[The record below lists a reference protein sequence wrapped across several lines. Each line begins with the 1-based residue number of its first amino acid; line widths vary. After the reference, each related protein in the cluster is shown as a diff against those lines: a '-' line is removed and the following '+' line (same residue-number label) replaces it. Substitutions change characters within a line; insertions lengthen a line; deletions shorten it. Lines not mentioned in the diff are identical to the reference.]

1 MKLHE
6 WCENNK
12 FGKKILLADNV
23 KNVNRLKRITNSGGC
38 PVTNLEGLRMVDL
51 ARRIIIESNA
61 QDGKLQKVEEA
72 DPDFCVLLMYK
83 LLKDEEM
90 EKYSFIP
97 KECICMETAKELLR
111 VVNILRSGKKKPAF
125 HEKGSQNEEQIKT
138 IITDYENALEVKG
151 LYDKVKLLQK
161 AAEIIVSGKVK
172 PDEEIGVFSYMLP
185 FLTYT
190 EKSFLDALT
199 KSPVIVEPSVT
210 DKEDISIECCKVY
223 GQFNE
228 IQKVIEDICN
238 KRHPFGKVNIMYSS
252 PEYENIIRMA
262 LKERDIPFKFSSG
275 YSIQDKPY
283 ISLIL
288 TLMDWIE
295 SDFDYTRFRPVIDN
309 EVVQLGKDYFFGV
322 KAGIGWGIDR
332 YKLFADQMNDHRE
345 QYIDILL
352 KRGRLKKQRKKE
364 NEEDSEVKICSD
376 EFVRF
381 VSVLTDLI
389 QKYTSGK
396 VNAGSLYKDIIHL
409 LKEKVKEYNE
419 DKPSL
424 SLLESLKG
432 YFDQVGEASDIH
444 EAVSF
449 IVDKIE
455 SLQLPDD
462 EESDAVNIMQMGKV
476 EILERPYQYCIGMS
490 YEAFGSKAI
499 DSPVFSDDRLVC
511 LIDSDAG
518 YVDHSLERSIVKE
531 RNFDATVGT
540 MPAGEL
546 LLCGCIYDTRNLR
559 KIALSNKFMEF
570 CTKENTETYKY
581 PNIVDKDRRYSV
593 NKEIVF
599 GKKTEDDKKLRN
611 WNLVEEEIIDGYRHV
626 MLKRLSPSKLS
637 NIMEC
642 PWKYEYSIKYFENEP
657 QERKVNVW
665 LPANE
670 KGNLFHQVFQEYCE
684 TIMRD
689 TVISSSDKLNEKVLR
704 TIYDNA
710 IHDFELFV
718 AKGSGQ
724 AFELERDTYYEQI
737 RGYLEELYREMS
749 SSGKAWRVI
758 ECEKEFETE
767 IHYINEE
774 GEFHEPVNSDVI
786 ELSYHGFID
795 RVDSYRDENG
805 DEHYRGIDYKT
816 GKKDN
821 FEEKRKKH
829 EQVQYVIYSM
839 ALQEEGKDVE
849 CFEYVFPC
857 DGNDHIQCTDIN
869 ELPKPCLERLV
880 NIFLKKEPVDI
891 GENACNYCDYKDICV
906 HRMNLGEAM

>member
-1 MKLHE
+1 MLLSQ
-6 WCENNK
+6 WCKKNTC
-12 FGKKILLADNV
+12 GYKILLTDNI
-23 KNVNRLKRITNSGGC
+23 KNVNRLKRITNSGGY

-51 ARRIIIESNA
+51 ARRIVIESYA
-61 QDGKLQKVEEA
+61 QDGKLLKIEEA

-83 LLKDEEM
+83 LLKDEET

-97 KECICMETAKELLR
+97 KECICMETAHELLR
-111 VVNILRSGKKKPAF
+111 IVNILRSGKKKQAF
-125 HEKGSQNEEQIKT
+125 HEKGSQNEEQIKN
-138 IITDYENALEVKG
+138 IITDYENALEIRG
-151 LYDKVKLLQK
+151 LYDRVALIQK
-161 AAEIIVSGKVK
+161 AAEIIILGKVK
-172 PDEEIGVFSYMLP
+172 TDEEIGIFSYMLSS
-185 FLTYT
+185 LTYI
-190 EKSFLDALT
+190 EKRFLDALT
-199 KSPVIVEPSVT
+199 KSPVIVEAAGA
-210 DKEDISIECCKVY
+210 DKDDISIECCKVY

-238 KRHPFGKVNIMYSS
+238 KKHPFGKVNIMYSS

-275 YSIQDKPY
+275 YSVQDKPY
-283 ISLIL
+283 ISLL
-288 TLMDWIE
+288 LALMDWIE

-309 EVVQLGKDYFFGV
+309 EVVKLGNDYFFGV
-322 KAGIGWGIDR
+322 KAGIGWGLDR

-345 QYIDILL
+345 QYIDILI
-352 KRGRLKKQRKKE
+352 KHSRLNKPNKKE
-364 NEEDSEVKICSD
+364 NGEDSEIKTCS
-376 EFVRF
+376 EELIIF
-381 VSVLTDLI
+381 VSELTGQI

-396 VNAGSLYKDIIHL
+396 VNTGDLYKDIILL
-409 LKEKVKEYNE
+409 LKEKVKGCNG
-419 DKPSL
+419 DKQSL

-432 YFDQVGEASDIH
+432 YYDHVGESLDIH

-455 SLQLPDD
+455 SLQSSDD

-499 DSPVFSDDRLVC
+499 DSPVLSDDRLER
-511 LIDSDAG
+511 LIDPDAG
-518 YVDHSLERSIVKE
+518 YVEKSLKRAIVKE
-531 RNFDATVGT
+531 HSFDATIKT

-559 KIALSNKFMEF
+559 EIALSNKFMEF
-570 CTKENTETYKY
+570 CTKENTETYGY
-581 PNIVDKDRRYSV
+581 PFIVDKDRHYSV
-593 NKEIVF
+593 NKEEVI
-599 GKKTEDDKKLRN
+599 GKETEDDKKN
-611 WNLVEEEIIDGYRHV
+611 WKLVEEENIDGYRHV

-657 QERKVNVW
+657 RERKVNVW

-684 TIMRD
+684 QIMKD
-689 TVISSSDKLNEKVLR
+689 SVISSTDHLDEKVLR
-704 TIYDNA
+704 AIYDNA
-710 IHDFELFV
+710 ICEFELLV

-724 AFELERDTYYEQI
+724 AFELERDIYYEQI
-737 RGYLEELYREMS
+737 REYLEELYREMS

-767 IHYINEE
+767 IRYINEE
-774 GEFHEPVNSDVI
+774 GEFREPVNSDVI

-795 RVDSYRDENG
+795 RVDSYCDENG

-816 GKKDN
+816 GKKEN
-821 FEEKRKKH
+821 FEKKLNRYD
-829 EQVQYVIYSM
+829 QVQYAIYSM
-839 ALQEEGKDVE
+839 ALREEGKNVE

-869 ELPKPCLERLV
+869 ELPKACLERLV

-891 GENACNYCDYKDICV
+891 GEKACDFCDYKDICV